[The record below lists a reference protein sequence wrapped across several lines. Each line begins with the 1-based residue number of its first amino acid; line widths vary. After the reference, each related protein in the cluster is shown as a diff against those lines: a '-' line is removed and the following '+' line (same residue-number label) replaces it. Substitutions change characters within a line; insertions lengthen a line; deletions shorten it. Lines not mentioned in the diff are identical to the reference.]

1 MIASSASDKTD
12 DFGSFGPAGKSCT
25 EVRFFHLATIF

>member
-12 DFGSFGPAGKSCT
+12 DFGSFGPVRKSCT
-25 EVRFFHLATIF
+25 EVRFFPLATVF